1 MAQDVVT
8 EIQKQ
13 RGLGI
18 EGAVVKNWKG
28 EVIESVVL
36 QLELLEVGET
46 VEGSGI
52 DVADLVV
59 GQDQGHEIGEV
70 PEGPSL
76 DIFDE
81 ISREDD
87 GLKLVHAAELT
98 RSHYAEFVKRQPDVA
113 EIFVN
118 IFVEQV
124 CRDPLKFVRLEIE
137 ILELPE
143 IIQRGL
149 ADFLNLIIIQRQPK

>member
-1 MAQDVVT
+1 M
-8 EIQKQ
+8 
-13 RGLGI
+13 
-18 EGAVVKNWKG
+18 
-28 EVIESVVL
+28 
-36 QLELLEVGET
+36 GET
-46 VEGSGI
+46 VKGAGVDI
-52 DVADLVV
+52 ADLVV
-59 GQDQGHEIGEV
+59 GEDQGDEVWEV

-76 DIFDE
+76 DVLDE
-81 ISREDD
+81 IPREHD
-87 GLKLVHAAELT
+87 GLQLVHAAELAC
-98 RSHYAEFVKRQPDVA
+98 SHHAEFVKRQPDVT

-149 ADFLNLIIIQRQPK
+149 ADFLNLIIIQRQPE

>member
-1 MAQDVVT
+1 M
-8 EIQKQ
+8 
-13 RGLGI
+13 
-18 EGAVVKNWKG
+18 
-28 EVIESVVL
+28 
-36 QLELLEVGET
+36 QLELLKVGQT
-46 VEGSGI
+46 VEGPGV

-59 GQDQGHEIGEV
+59 GQDQGHEVGEI

-76 DIFDE
+76 DVFDE

-87 GLKLVHAAELT
+87 GLQLVHAAELAS
-98 RSHYAEFVKRQPDVA
+98 SHYAEFVKRQPDIT